1 MDIPKG
7 DLTWMLLVMT
17 AALGF
22 VELSRRQGEGE
33 HLFAM
38 TLALVVVVSALMWVA
53 LG

>member
-7 DLTWMLLVMT
+7 DIVWMLTVT
-17 AALGF
+17 SAALGF

-53 LG
+53 IG

>member
-7 DLTWMLLVMT
+7 DIVWMLTVT
-17 AALGF
+17 SAALGF

-33 HLFAM
+33 HSFAM

>member
-1 MDIPKG
+1 VDFAKSDVI
-7 DLTWMLLVMT
+7 WIIAVAS

-38 TLALVVVVSALMWVA
+38 TLALVVVVSALIWVA

>member
-7 DLTWMLLVMT
+7 DIVWMLTVT
-17 AALGF
+17 SAALGF

-33 HLFAM
+33 HSFAM

-53 LG
+53 LS

>member
-1 MDIPKG
+1 MDMPKG
-7 DLTWMLLVMT
+7 DVVWLITLTS

-33 HLFAM
+33 HSFAM
-38 TLALVVVVSALMWVA
+38 TLALVVVVSALIWVA